1 MSSSQKKW
9 LSIAVLLGITGVSPA
24 FGSETDLAKLQLQVQ
39 QLIKQNQQLNQR
51 IAEMEMKFDGG
62 QPVLESQKKSSS
74 PVPEELLR
82 TKVQQVV
89 RKELRQQQEE
99 EGRAQKINEY
109 VTLFGLIEGEAVFG
123 EDFEGNN
130 FSEFNVATVE
140 LGFDVQMSE
149 WAVGH
154 ILAIYEG
161 GDDDDLFIDEANIW
175 LGNYE
180 KYPLLLTAGK
190 FYMPFGNFE
199 TNMIQDPLTLEIGEI
214 NDYGAAIGLEHS
226 GFYGAVFGY
235 NGLKEMGSSET
246 ISGFG
251 LMAGYTYEHEE
262 MTLETGISWVSN
274 IADSGGISDA
284 LDDKG
289 LDTVRDHVSGLSLN
303 ILGSYGPFSLLG
315 EYTTPLDS
323 FAPIEIGFAGNGAEP
338 KAWNVEL
345 GYSTELLDKE
355 SVFAIGFQ
363 GTDEALELGLPEIR
377 IIGTASFVILNGTT
391 VSFEYFYDEDYS
403 LTDGGTGESAGTFT
417 TQLAYEF

>member
-1 MSSSQKKW
+1 MSNSQKKW
-9 LSIAVLLGITGVSPA
+9 LSIAVLLGITGVTPA
-24 FGSETDLAKLQLQVQ
+24 FGSETDLEKLQLQVQ
-39 QLIKQNQQLNQR
+39 QLIEQNQQLNQR
-51 IAEMEMKFDGG
+51 IAEMELKIDGG

-74 PVPEELLR
+74 PVPEEVLR

-109 VTLFGLIEGEAVFG
+109 VTLFGLIEGEVVFG
-123 EDFEGNN
+123 EDFEGSN

-154 ILAIYEG
+154 ILAKYEG

-235 NGLKEMGSSET
+235 NGLKETESSET

-262 MTLETGISWVSN
+262 MALETGISWVNN
-274 IADSGGISDA
+274 IADAGSISDA
-284 LDDKG
+284 LDANG
-289 LDTVRDHVSGLSLN
+289 FDTVIDQVSGLSVN

-315 EYTTPLDS
+315 EYTTSLDS
-323 FAPIEIGFAGNGAEP
+323 FAPSEIGFDGNGAEP
-338 KAWNVEL
+338 KAWNVEF
-345 GYSTELLDKE
+345 GYATELLGKE
-355 SVFAIGFQ
+355 SVFAIGYQ

-391 VSFEYFYDEDYS
+391 VSFEYFYDKDYS

>member
-24 FGSETDLAKLQLQVQ
+24 FGSGTDLEKLQLQVQ
-39 QLIKQNQQLNQR
+39 QLIKQNQLLNQR
-51 IAEMEMKFDGG
+51 IAEMEMKIDGG

-89 RKELRQQQEE
+89 RKELRQQQEA

-123 EDFEGNN
+123 EDFEGNS

-154 ILAIYEG
+154 ILAMYEG

-214 NDYGAAIGLEHS
+214 NDYGAAIGIEHS
-226 GFYGAVFGY
+226 GLYGAVFGY
-235 NGLKEMGSSET
+235 NGLKETGSSET

-251 LMAGYTYEHEE
+251 LMAGYTYEYEE
-262 MTLETGISWVSN
+262 MTLETGISWVNN

-284 LDDKG
+284 LDANG
-289 LDTVRDHVSGLSLN
+289 FDTVIDHVGGLSVN

-315 EYTTPLDS
+315 EYTTSLDS
-323 FAPIEIGFAGNGAEP
+323 FAPIEIGFDGSGAEP
-338 KAWNVEL
+338 KAWSVEF
-345 GYSTELLDKE
+345 GYSTELFGKE
-355 SVFAIGFQ
+355 SVFAIGYQ
-363 GTDEALELGLPEIR
+363 GTDEALELGLPESR

-391 VSFEYFYDEDYS
+391 VSFEYFHDEDYS
-403 LTDGGTGESAGTFT
+403 LADGGTGENAGTFT